1 MEKIKNILDLSN
13 YPVEHFLFDEK
24 NKKKLGYLKDETEGK
39 IIEQFIGLK
48 SKLYSIKY
56 HNGDSIRKC
65 KGLQNVVVK
74 KFIKHENYY
83 DVLQNDKIIRSE
95 NRRIEAKLFNL
106 RTIKSEKISH
116 TAFDDKRFICDNKI
130 DTLPFGFIN

>member
-56 HNGDSIRKC
+56 
-65 KGLQNVVVK
+65 
-74 KFIKHENYY
+74 
-83 DVLQNDKIIRSE
+83 
-95 NRRIEAKLFNL
+95 
-106 RTIKSEKISH
+106 
-116 TAFDDKRFICDNKI
+116 
-130 DTLPFGFIN
+130 P